1 MLRDVCLEKTADG
14 KQIKI
19 QRESGATF
27 TDIGKTID
35 DVAKNYK
42 VNEIFSVGGTQV
54 TMDNMDVEEIKRKRG
69 ITSTKNKNGDNVYHN
84 E

>member
-1 MLRDVCLEKTADG
+1 MLRDVRLDKTADG
-14 KQIKI
+14 TQIKI
-19 QRESGATF
+19 QRESGATL

-35 DVAKNYK
+35 DVARNYK
-42 VNEIFSVGGTQV
+42 VKEIFSVGGTQV

-69 ITSTKNKNGDNVYHN
+69 ITSTKNKNGDVYHN